1 MNTFGKV
8 ALVAVVTL
16 AVIGLGFLVDAK
28 VFDRGEENRAPSV
41 GIKAAAVEPKFVTV
55 NSQPL
60 VSVYVKGEAA
70 WVWVEVAPRID
81 PTTGGETLATYDLEA
96 YETLPASKLN
106 PEDTGEVRHWAAI
119 IPVPAS
125 EGQYLLTAHAADS
138 EGRETKFKMFNTI
151 LAVQPVREQLAGDTP
166 GQSTILK
173 FVDFINSGNLD
184 EAAELL
190 TPDLRAKTGPE
201 NLLGASGDKIEVTRL
216 DLQNLSLAEA
226 REVDRVE
233 LKLTGDG
240 GELAPTLTA
249 EFVPNPDQPLSKWQI
264 NKIEK

>member
-1 MNTFGKV
+1 MNTFGKIVVV
-8 ALVAVVTL
+8 AAITL
-16 AVIGLGFLVDAK
+16 AVISLGFLVDAK

-81 PTTGGETLATYDLEA
+81 PTTGGETIATYDLEA

-106 PEDTGEVRHWAAI
+106 PEDTGDVRHWATI
-119 IPVPAS
+119 MPVPS
-125 EGQYLLTAHAADS
+125 VEGQYLLTAHAADS

-173 FVDFINSGNLD
+173 FVDFINSGKL
-184 EAAELL
+184 EEASELLAPELRGTVAAENVFASTESTLEVKGFE
-190 TPDLRAKTGPE
+190 LRE
-201 NLLGASGDKIEVTRL
+201 
-216 DLQNLSLAEA
+216 LSLAEG
-226 REVDRVE
+226 RESDLVKMQFVD
-233 LKLTGDG
+233 DG
-240 GELAPTLTA
+240 TEKAQDYLVTLAPNQ
-249 EFVPNPDQPLSKWQI
+249 EEPLAKWQI
-264 NKIEK
+264 KKIDQ

>member
-1 MNTFGKV
+1 MNTFGKIVVV
-8 ALVAVVTL
+8 AAITL
-16 AVIGLGFLVDAK
+16 AVISLGFLVDAK

-55 NSQPL
+55 ASKPV

-70 WVWVEVAPRID
+70 RVWVEVAPRID

-106 PEDTGEVRHWAAI
+106 PEDTGEVRHWATV
-119 IPVPAS
+119 IPIPSA
-125 EGQYLLTAHAADS
+125 EGQYLLTAHASDS

-173 FVDFINSGNLD
+173 FVDFINSGKLE
-184 EAAELL
+184 EASELL
-190 TPDLRAKTGPE
+190 APELRGQVAPADVFDSGGTEVAVTEFELPQLALSEQREIDRAKLKFTAEGIE
-201 NLLGASGDKIEVTRL
+201 REQSYEVT
-216 DLQNLSLAEA
+216 LA
-226 REVDRVE
+226 
-233 LKLTGDG
+233 
-240 GELAPTLTA
+240 
-249 EFVPNPDQPLSKWQI
+249 PNPDEPLAKWQI